1 MGSRISGAL
10 LDALAALSPVDCA
23 GCGSADRSL
32 CEHCQLELEP
42 EVTPRTLPDGSTVY
56 TALRYEGVVRRTLLA
71 LKESG
76 RTDVAKPL
84 GVALSAAMGRAAL
97 SPAALAR
104 AAEPGVEY
112 LSVPTSRAA
121 WRRRGYD
128 PVSLLCKRAGFDS
141 ARVLKSSR
149 ATASQKTLGSEER
162 ALNLH
167 ESRRSR
173 VPLRGRSFILVDDVV
188 TTGATLTEA
197 ARAVRAAG
205 GDVVGLAALAFT
217 PRLFG
222 TPERVFGSSLD
233 IP

>member
-1 MGSRISGAL
+1 MGSRITGAL
-10 LDALAALSPVDCA
+10 LDALAVLSPVDCA

-32 CEHCQLELEP
+32 CANCQRELEP
-42 EVTPRTLPDGSTVY
+42 AVTPRTLPDGSTVY

-76 RTDVAKPL
+76 RTDVVRP
-84 GVALSAAMGRAAL
+84 LSASL
-97 SPAALAR
+97 SAALAR
-104 AAEPGVEY
+104 AAQPGAEF

-128 PVSLLCKRAGFDS
+128 PVALLCKRAGLEP
-141 ARVLKSSR
+141 ARVLRSSR
-149 ATASQKTLGSEER
+149 ATLSQKSLGSSDR

-167 ESRRSR
+167 ESMRSR
-173 VPLRGRSFILVDDVV
+173 VSLRGRTFILVDDVV
-188 TTGATLTEA
+188 TTGATLAET

-205 GDVVGLAALAFT
+205 GEVVGHAALAFT

-222 TPERVFGSSLD
+222 NS
-233 IP
+233 

>member
-1 MGSRISGAL
+1 MGLRITGAL
-10 LDALAALSPVDCA
+10 LDALAILSPVDCA

-42 EVTPRTLPDGSTVY
+42 AVTPRTLPDGSTVF
-56 TALRYEGVVRRTLLA
+56 TALRYEGVVRSTLLA

-84 GVALSAAMGRAAL
+84 GVSLS
-97 SPAALAR
+97 AALAR
-104 AAEPGVEY
+104 AAQPGAEF

-128 PVSLLCKRAGFDS
+128 PVALLCKRAGYEPS
-141 ARVLKSSR
+141 RVLRPSR
-149 ATASQKTLGSEER
+149 ATLSQKTLGSEDR
-162 ALNLH
+162 VRNLN
-167 ESRRSR
+167 ESMGARIA
-173 VPLRGRSFILVDDVV
+173 LRGRKFVLVDDVV
-188 TTGATLTEA
+188 TTGATLAEA

-205 GDVVGLAALAFT
+205 GDVVGHAALAFT

-222 TPERVFGSSLD
+222 SSHDLLGRSPS

>member
-1 MGSRISGAL
+1 M
-10 LDALAALSPVDCA
+10 
-23 GCGSADRSL
+23 
-32 CEHCQLELEP
+32 ELEP
-42 EVTPRTLPDGSTVY
+42 AVTPRTLPDGGTVY

-76 RTDVAKPL
+76 RTDVARPL
-84 GVALSAAMGRAAL
+84 GVSLA
-97 SPAALAR
+97 AALAR
-104 AAEPGVEY
+104 AAQPGAEF

-128 PVSLLCKRAGFDS
+128 PVALLCKRAGFPL
-141 ARVLKSSR
+141 AKVLKASR
-149 ATASQKTLGSEER
+149 ATASQKTLGSHDR

-167 ESRRSR
+167 ESMRAR
-173 VPLRGRSFILVDDVV
+173 VSLHGRSFILVDDVV

-205 GDVVGLAALAFT
+205 GEVVGHAALAFT

-222 TPERVFGSSLD
+222 ASQALCGSL
-233 IP
+233 PGMP

>member
-10 LDALAALSPVDCA
+10 LDALAVLSPVDCA

-42 EVTPRTLPDGSTVY
+42 AVTPRTLPDGSTVY

-76 RTDVAKPL
+76 RTDVVKPL
-84 GVALSAAMGRAAL
+84 SLSLAAALNRAAQ
-97 SPAALAR
+97 PG
-104 AAEPGVEY
+104 AEI

-128 PVSLLCKRAGFDS
+128 PVALLCKRAGFPS
-141 ARVLKSSR
+141 AKVLKASR
-149 ATASQKTLGSEER
+149 ATASQKTLGSHDR

-167 ESRRSR
+167 ESMRSR
-173 VPLRGRSFILVDDVV
+173 VSLHGRSFILVDDVV

-205 GDVVGLAALAFT
+205 GEVVGHAALAFT

-222 TPERVFGSSLD
+222 AS
-233 IP
+233 

>member
-1 MGSRISGAL
+1 MTCKAVRMGSRITRAL
-10 LDALAALSPVDCA
+10 LDALAVLSPVDCA

-32 CEHCQLELEP
+32 CESCRRELEP
-42 EVTPRTLPDGSTVY
+42 AVTPRTLPDGSTVF

-71 LKESG
+71 LKESN

-84 GVALSAAMGRAAL
+84 SASLAAALQRAAQ
-97 SPAALAR
+97 PG
-104 AAEPGVEY
+104 AEF

-128 PVSLLCKRAGFDS
+128 PVALLCKRAGLEPVK
-141 ARVLKSSR
+141 VLRSSR
-149 ATASQKTLGSEER
+149 ATLSQKTLGSEDR
-162 ALNLH
+162 ALNLN
-167 ESRRSR
+167 ESMRSR
-173 VPLRGRSFILVDDVV
+173 VPLHGRKFILVDDVV
-188 TTGATLTEA
+188 TTGATLAEA

-205 GDVVGLAALAFT
+205 GEVVGHAALAFT

-222 TPERVFGSSLD
+222 SSPS

>member
-1 MGSRISGAL
+1 MTCKAVRMGSRISGAL
-10 LDALAALSPVDCA
+10 LDAFAVLLPVDCA

-32 CEHCQLELEP
+32 CEHCQLELQP
-42 EVTPRTLPDGSTVY
+42 AVTPRTLPDGSTVF

-76 RTDVAKPL
+76 RTDVVKPL
-84 GVALSAAMGRAAL
+84 SSSLSAAVIRAAV
-97 SPAALAR
+97 PG
-104 AAEPGVEY
+104 AEF

-128 PVSLLCKRAGFDS
+128 PVALLCKRAGFES
-141 ARVLKSSR
+141 AKVLRASR
-149 ATASQKTLGSEER
+149 ATLSQKTLGFDDR

-167 ESRRSR
+167 ESMRSR
-173 VPLRGRSFILVDDVV
+173 GPLRGRAFILVDDVV
-188 TTGATLTEA
+188 TTGATLAEA

-205 GDVVGLAALAFT
+205 GEVVGQAALAFT

-222 TPERVFGSSLD
+222 SS
-233 IP
+233 